1 LIYIGQPVIKINLP
15 YLFHYIKYE
24 VYQPKRGFYMRDVYI
39 VGVDTLK
46 FGKYLDKSIKELAI
60 MTATGCLKDAGLNKN
75 DIQAVWF
82 SNAGWGERGQTTIRG
97 QVALKGM
104 GIEGIPITNVEN
116 ACAGGSTALHHAW
129 YGIAGGLYDIS
140 MAVGAEK
147 LFHSNKNLIF
157 QGFLGGIDIENVL
170 TIAKTLSVF
179 ELSGDEKA
187 KVELFK
193 QKYQVAVK
201 NGSGTKKTREK
212 ESRWKKIRD
221 QFTSFIVLSEK
232 IGYDT
237 VWQLA
242 KLSKGDHSPFM
253 DVYGYAARQHMKK
266 YGTTVE
272 QLAMIASKNHFNST
286 LNPNAQYCFE
296 VPVEKVLSDRIV
308 SWPLTRAMCAP
319 IGDGAASA
327 ILCSEQMVKKL
338 GLISHAVKIRASV
351 IGSGIRTSFDSDIPE
366 IGERLSKQAYEKAGV
381 GPLDMNIAEVHDASA
396 FGEVVQVENLGFCA
410 KGEGGYFAEQGETSL
425 KGRIPIN
432 PSGGLT
438 SRGHPIGASGLAQI
452 HELVVQL
459 RGQAGKRQIQNARL
473 AIAENGGGALGT
485 EEAAMCIH
493 ILEAPSH

>member
-1 LIYIGQPVIKINLP
+1 
-15 YLFHYIKYE
+15 
-24 VYQPKRGFYMRDVYI
+24 M
-39 VGVDTLK
+39 
-46 FGKYLDKSIKELAI
+46 
-60 MTATGCLKDAGLNKN
+60 
-75 DIQAVWF
+75 
-82 SNAGWGERGQTTIRG
+82 TIRG

-104 GIEGIPITNVEN
+104 GIEGIPIANVEN
-116 ACAGGSTALHHAW
+116 ACAGGSTAFHHAW
-129 YGIAGGLYDIS
+129 YGVAGGLYDIT

-147 LFHSNKNLIF
+147 LYYSNKNLVF
-157 QGFLGGIDIENVL
+157 YGFLGGIDIENVL
-170 TIAKTLSVF
+170 TIAKQLSVF
-179 ELSGDEKA
+179 GLTEEEKA
-187 KVELFK
+187 KEKLFIER
-193 QKYQVAVK
+193 YQAAAK
-201 NGSGTKKTREK
+201 AGSNGAKKAKVK
-212 ESRWKKIRD
+212 ESKWKKIRD

-242 KLSKGDHSPFM
+242 KLTSGDHSPFM

-266 YGTTVE
+266 YGSTIE
-272 QLAMIASKNHFNST
+272 QLAIIASKNHFNST

-327 ILCSEQMVKKL
+327 ILCSEEMVRKL
-338 GLISHAVKIRASV
+338 GLSSQAVKIRASV
-351 IGSGIRTSFDSDIPE
+351 IGSAIKTSFDSDIPE

-381 GPLDMNIAEVHDASA
+381 GPQDINVAEVHDASS
-396 FGEVVQVENLGFCA
+396 FGEVVQAENLGFCPR
-410 KGEGGYFAEQGETSL
+410 GEGGIFAEKGETSL

-452 HELVVQL
+452 HELVTQL
-459 RGQAGKRQIQNARL
+459 RGKAGKRQVNNAKL
-473 AIAENGGGALGT
+473 AMAENGGGALGT

-493 ILEAPSH
+493 ILEAPSK

>member
-1 LIYIGQPVIKINLP
+1 
-15 YLFHYIKYE
+15 
-24 VYQPKRGFYMRDVYI
+24 MRDVYI
-39 VGVDTLK
+39 IGVDTIK
-46 FGKYLDKSIKELAI
+46 FGKHMDKSIKDLAI
-60 MTATGCLKDAGLNKN
+60 KTAIGCLKDANLTKN
-75 DIQAVWF
+75 DIQALWF
-82 SNAGWGERGQTTIRG
+82 SNAGWGEKGQMTIRG

-129 YGIAGGLYDIS
+129 YGVAGGLYDIT

-147 LFHSNKNLIF
+147 LYFSNKNLVF
-157 QGFLGGIDIENVL
+157 FGFLGGIDIENVL
-170 TIAKTLSVF
+170 TIAKTLSIF
-179 ELSGDEKA
+179 GLTDDEKA

-193 QKYQVAVK
+193 QRYQSAERAVS
-201 NGSGTKKTREK
+201 NGAKKAK
-212 ESRWKKIRD
+212 ANESKWKQYRD
-221 QFTSFIVLSEK
+221 RFTSAIVMGEK

-242 KLSKGDHSPFM
+242 KMTAGDHSPFM

-266 YGTTVE
+266 HGSTVE
-272 QLAMIASKNHFNST
+272 QLAIIASKNHFNST

-327 ILCSEQMVKKL
+327 ILCSEDIVKKL
-338 GLISHAVKIRASV
+338 GLSSQAVKVRASV
-351 IGSGIRTSFDSDIPE
+351 LGSAIRTSFDSDIPE

-381 GPLDMNIAEVHDASA
+381 GPQDINVAEVHDASA
-396 FGEVVQVENLGFCA
+396 FGEVVQAENLGFCPR
-410 KGEGGYFAEQGETSL
+410 GEGGIFAEKGETSL

-432 PSGGLT
+432 PSGGLI
-438 SRGHPIGASGLAQI
+438 SRGHPIGASGLAQV
-452 HELVVQL
+452 HELVTQL
-459 RGQAGKRQIQNARL
+459 RGNAGKRQVKNPRL
-473 AIAENGGGALGT
+473 ALAENGGGALGT
-485 EEAAMCIH
+485 EEAAMCVH

>member
-1 LIYIGQPVIKINLP
+1 
-15 YLFHYIKYE
+15 
-24 VYQPKRGFYMRDVYI
+24 MRDVYI
-39 VGVDTLK
+39 IGVDTIK
-46 FGKYLDKSIKELAI
+46 FGKHMDKSIKDLAI
-60 MTATGCLKDAGLNKN
+60 TTATGCLKDANLTKN
-75 DIQAVWF
+75 DIQALWF
-82 SNAGWGERGQTTIRG
+82 SNAGWGERGQMTIRG

-129 YGIAGGLYDIS
+129 YGVAGGLYDIT

-147 LFHSNKNLIF
+147 LYFSNKNLVF
-157 QGFLGGIDIENVL
+157 FGFLGGIDIENVL
-170 TIAKTLSVF
+170 SIAKQLSIF
-179 ELSGDEKA
+179 GLTDDEKA

-193 QKYQVAVK
+193 QRYQKAANESN
-201 NGSGTKKTREK
+201 NGAKKAKAK
-212 ESRWKKIRD
+212 ESKWKEYRD
-221 QFTSFIVLSEK
+221 RLTSAIVMGEK

-242 KLSKGDHSPFM
+242 KMSSGDHSPFM

-266 YGTTVE
+266 YGSTVE
-272 QLAMIASKNHFNST
+272 QLAIIASKNHFNST

-319 IGDGAASA
+319 IGDGSASA
-327 ILCSEQMVKKL
+327 ILCSEDMVKKL
-338 GLISHAVKIRASV
+338 GLTSQAVKIRASV
-351 IGSGIRTSFDSDIPE
+351 LGSAIRTSFDSEIPE

-381 GPLDMNIAEVHDASA
+381 GPQDINVAEVHDASA
-396 FGEVVQVENLGFCA
+396 FGEVVQAENLGFCPR
-410 KGEGGYFAEQGETSL
+410 GEGGIFAEKGETSL

-432 PSGGLT
+432 PSGGLE

-452 HELVVQL
+452 HELVTQL
-459 RGQAGKRQIQNARL
+459 RGRAGKRQVKNAKL
-473 AIAENGGGALGT
+473 AMAENGGGALGT
-485 EEAAMCIH
+485 EEAAMCVH